1 MSESAVE
8 QNDGTAVLRAVTTV
22 IYTRDTSRI
31 RDKRD
36 TEELLYLFSTPQK
49 ARLVD
54 GSHTLSEL
62 EKETSNARTIRN
74 W

>member
-8 QNDGTAVLRAVTTV
+8 QNDGSAGLRAVTTV
-22 IYTRDTSRI
+22 IYAPDTGRI

-36 TEELLYLFSTPQK
+36 AVRTTFFIFYNKK
-49 ARLVD
+49 AQGAHSSRA
-54 GSHTLSEL
+54 HQ
-62 EKETSNARTIRN
+62 TSNVSPIRN

>member
-8 QNDGTAVLRAVTTV
+8 QNDGSAVLRAVTTV
-22 IYTRDTSRI
+22 IYAPDTGRI

-36 TEELLYLFSTPQK
+36 AVRTTSFIFYTKK
-49 ARLVD
+49 AQGAHSSRT
-54 GSHTLSEL
+54 HQ
-62 EKETSNARTIRN
+62 TSNVSPIRN